1 MLVQYFRGSSISRV
15 LGFFMAVSLALF
27 AQGAVASAKT
37 DPGIKRFDDFME
49 NVKTLEASFTQEV
62 VSEDGHIGRTSVG
75 KIYLS
80 RPGKFRWEYET
91 PIPQEIISDGKKV
104 WVFDKDLEQV
114 TVKSINSALG
124 SSPAAILMSSRA
136 VAKDFQILERK
147 PRESLKWVELKPKK
161 ATKDFNR
168 ILVGLDDRGVRGMD
182 LYDQFGRIT
191 MIRFQQSKV
200 NPRISQ
206 KLFNFKPPAGV
217 DVIGQ

>member
-1 MLVQYFRGSSISRV
+1 MRTKFWRGLAPVAVIAAV
-15 LGFFMAVSLALF
+15 LLTGFAGTAAAVSMKN
-27 AQGAVASAKT
+27 AS
-37 DPGIKRFDDFME
+37 GLQRFEHFMKS
-49 NVKTLEASFTQEV
+49 VKTLEADFTQEV

-80 RPGKFRWEYET
+80 RPGKFRWEYKT

-114 TVKSINSALG
+114 TVKSIDSALG
-124 SSPAAILMSSRA
+124 ASPAAILMSSRQ
-136 VAKDFQILERK
+136 VAKDFRIEERK
-147 PRESLKWVELKPKK
+147 PREGLKWVELKPKK
-161 ATKDFNR
+161 AAKDFNR

-191 MIRFQQSKV
+191 MIRFQKSRV
-200 NPRISQ
+200 NPGLPK